1 MNIKEL
7 AHDDKF
13 VAEFLNELASRVH
26 QDNVNVGW
34 WTDLKTGESIL
45 TTRNVP
51 EMLMLIVS
59 EIAEAMEGHRKGL
72 MDDKLP
78 HRPMM
83 QTELA
88 DAVIRILD
96 LAGSRMAIE
105 RASGKIETCD
115 GYDHHPIGTIMV
127 EKTAFN
133 RSRAD
138 HKIENRQQQ
147 GGKVY

>member
-26 QDNVNVGW
+26 QDNVNAGW

-96 LAGSRMAIE
+96 LAGSRVALEAQWGNM
-105 RASGKIETCD
+105 SSTN
-115 GYDHHPIGTIMV
+115 PVGTIMV
-127 EKTAFN
+127 EKMAFN

-138 HKIENRQQQ
+138 HRIENRLKA
-147 GGKVY
+147 GGKAF